1 MATET
6 AETKKTKPTEA
17 DSSEPKKTEE
27 VKKSKVESSIQTWK
41 KKNWYPIVSEK
52 IFENN
57 VLGETPLEEWKKVNG
72 RIINVNMMTITGEMK
87 RQHIN
92 IIYKITNF
100 KDKKLYATPM
110 GYKISSAY
118 LKRIVRRGRN
128 RIDDS
133 FLVKTIDNKVMRI
146 KTIAVT
152 RTLTKRSLRSKL
164 KRILIYETAELAK
177 TVDFFRFLEEVL
189 RYRYQLTI
197 GGMLNKI
204 RPIKQVEVKLLELV
218 DIDPKLIPNY
228 SFKDIRELQERYRK
242 PREERQEERP
252 RVQEQK
258 TEAKE
263 SNKVD
268 SSAESKAKKEVPVQE

>member
-6 AETKKTKPTEA
+6 GEAKKTKPTEA
-17 DSSEPKKTEE
+17 EGSETKKTEV

-41 KKNWYPIVSEK
+41 KKNWYPIISEK
-52 IFENN
+52 LFENN
-57 VLGETPLEEWKKVNG
+57 VLGETPLEEWKKVSG

-164 KRILIYETAELAK
+164 KRILVYETAELAK

-218 DIDPKLIPNY
+218 DIDPKLVPNY
-228 SFKDIRELQERYRK
+228 SFKDIRELQEKYRK

-252 RVQEQK
+252 RVHEQK

-263 SNKVD
+263 SNTESV
-268 SSAESKAKKEVPVQE
+268 AEPTAKKEVPVQE

>member
-6 AETKKTKPTEA
+6 AETKKTKPIEA
-17 DSSEPKKTEE
+17 EGSEQKKTEV

-41 KKNWYPIVSEK
+41 KKNWYPIISEK
-52 IFENN
+52 LFENN
-57 VLGETPLEEWKKVNG
+57 VLGETPLEEWKKVSG

-133 FLVKTIDNKVMRI
+133 FLVKTSDNKVMRI

-152 RTLTKRSLRSKL
+152 RSLTKRSLRSKL

-177 TVDFFRFLEEVL
+177 TVDFYRFLEEVL

-204 RPIKQVEVKLLELV
+204 RPIKQVEVKLLELTE
-218 DIDPKLIPNY
+218 IEPKDVPNY
-228 SFKDIRELQERYRK
+228 SFKDIRELQEKYRK
-242 PREERQEERP
+242 PREERSEERSRTEEP
-252 RVQEQK
+252 RKEQN
-258 TEAKE
+258 TEKKPNVEESAAEPKAKE
-263 SNKVD
+263 
-268 SSAESKAKKEVPVQE
+268 APV